1 MEIMMI
7 KLVATI
13 IMVTYDDKNDVSDD
27 VVDDDD

>member
-1 MEIMMI
+1 MI

-27 VVDDDD
+27 VVDDDDD